1 MIFKIYKTLRIIF
14 FILFLVISVY
24 SLKFYEGSI
33 FVFAIYCLSFIVM
46 LYYLTDNKSSYFEV
60 FFSSYLF
67 LGFWLKYVFSL
78 ILYDGKI
85 YDSGQ
90 IKSTDIDE
98 VLIIGIFIA
107 IICLISSFINKNL
120 ISKYLN
126 KKNESKEKSF
136 FENFYLNNRILILL
150 FFLLFISIVGFLNYQ
165 LGIHLRGFL
174 YQTEIPPIIKN
185 LTKWLLLFGLT
196 TFSCFL
202 IHVEIKNLKKINI
215 FSILIVLLEV
225 FISYTSMLS
234 RSFIINAVSLILPT
248 YQQSVKLIKKYDN
261 KFFVIFLIILFF
273 TITSLYGV
281 NHIRAIKLNTL
292 KSGWLAINPEPQ
304 TYNDKLQVKKI
315 KEYNFVIPKKEYN
328 YEIPKT
334 ELKSNNLKNEDINN
348 VKTHDVDASANKIM
362 NFIII
367 NRWIGID
374 SLILL
379 YNFEKKGFDLFF
391 RSLNEKKKIGSDL
404 TFYENEFG
412 LSNVKVNIE
421 YGKTILKGNTLP
433 GIITFLYY
441 SGNLLFLFISLF
453 VIIIL
458 CNYFE
463 KFLKNITNNNLI
475 FVCFISNMIATRLIH
490 FGYAPKDT
498 YLFITSVLLSVFFMV
513 FLLRF
518 KSLFSNKR

>member
-33 FVFAIYCLSFIVM
+33 FVFAIYCLSFIAM

-67 LGFWLKYVFSL
+67 LGFWFKYVFSL

-98 VLIIGIFIA
+98 VLIISIFIT

-165 LGIHLRGFL
+165 LGIHQRGFL

-248 YQQSVKLIKKYDN
+248 YQQSIKLMKKYDN

-273 TITSLYGV
+273 TMASLYGV

-292 KSGWLAINPEPQ
+292 KSEWLTANSQKHSIK
-304 TYNDKLQVKKI
+304 DKLQVKKI
-315 KEYNFVIPKKEYN
+315 KEYNF
-328 YEIPKT
+328 EIPKT

-348 VKTHDVDASANKIM
+348 VKTHDVEASASKIM

-374 SLILL
+374 SLILI
-379 YNFEKKGFDLFF
+379 YNSEKKGFDLFF

-518 KSLFSNKR
+518 KSHFFK

>member
-67 LGFWLKYVFSL
+67 LGFWFKYVFSL
-78 ILYDGKI
+78 IFYDGKI

-136 FENFYLNNRILILL
+136 FENLYLNNRILILL

-174 YQTEIPPIIKN
+174 YQTEIPSIIKN

-273 TITSLYGV
+273 TMTSLYGV

-292 KSGWLAINPEPQ
+292 KSEWLTANSQKHSIK
-304 TYNDKLQVKKI
+304 DKLQVKKI
-315 KEYNFVIPKKEYN
+315 KEYNF
-328 YEIPKT
+328 EIPKT

-348 VKTHDVDASANKIM
+348 AKTHDVDASASKIM

-374 SLILL
+374 SLILV
-379 YNFEKKGFDLFF
+379 YNSEKKGFDLFF
-391 RSLNEKKKIGSDL
+391 RSLNEKKKVNSDL

-518 KSLFSNKR
+518 KSLFLNKR

>member
-33 FVFAIYCLSFIVM
+33 FVFGIYCLSFIVM

-67 LGFWLKYVFSL
+67 LGFWFKYVFSL

-174 YQTEIPPIIKN
+174 YQTEISPIIKN

-215 FSILIVLLEV
+215 FSILIVLFEV

-273 TITSLYGV
+273 TMASLYGV

-292 KSGWLAINPEPQ
+292 KSEWLTANSQKHSIK
-304 TYNDKLQVKKI
+304 DKLQVKKI
-315 KEYNFVIPKKEYN
+315 KE
-328 YEIPKT
+328 
-334 ELKSNNLKNEDINN
+334 
-348 VKTHDVDASANKIM
+348 
-362 NFIII
+362 
-367 NRWIGID
+367 
-374 SLILL
+374 
-379 YNFEKKGFDLFF
+379 
-391 RSLNEKKKIGSDL
+391 
-404 TFYENEFG
+404 
-412 LSNVKVNIE
+412 
-421 YGKTILKGNTLP
+421 
-433 GIITFLYY
+433 
-441 SGNLLFLFISLF
+441 
-453 VIIIL
+453 
-458 CNYFE
+458 
-463 KFLKNITNNNLI
+463 
-475 FVCFISNMIATRLIH
+475 
-490 FGYAPKDT
+490 
-498 YLFITSVLLSVFFMV
+498 
-513 FLLRF
+513 
-518 KSLFSNKR
+518 

>member
-33 FVFAIYCLSFIVM
+33 FVFGIYCLSFIVM

-67 LGFWLKYVFSL
+67 LGFWFKYVFSL

-174 YQTEIPPIIKN
+174 YQTEISPIIKN
-185 LTKWLLLFGLT
+185 LTKWLLLFGFT

-248 YQQSVKLIKKYDN
+248 YQQSIKLMKKYDN

-292 KSGWLAINPEPQ
+292 KSEWLTANSQKHSIK
-304 TYNDKLQVKKI
+304 DKLQVKKI
-315 KEYNFVIPKKEYN
+315 KEYNF
-328 YEIPKT
+328 EIPKT
-334 ELKSNNLKNEDINN
+334 ELKSNNLKSEDINN
-348 VKTHDVDASANKIM
+348 VKTHGVDASASKIM

-374 SLILL
+374 SLILV
-379 YNFEKKGFDLFF
+379 YNSEKKGFDLFF

-518 KSLFSNKR
+518 KSLFLNKR

>member
-1 MIFKIYKTLRIIF
+1 
-14 FILFLVISVY
+14 
-24 SLKFYEGSI
+24 
-33 FVFAIYCLSFIVM
+33 
-46 LYYLTDNKSSYFEV
+46 
-60 FFSSYLF
+60 
-67 LGFWLKYVFSL
+67 
-78 ILYDGKI
+78 
-85 YDSGQ
+85 
-90 IKSTDIDE
+90 
-98 VLIIGIFIA
+98 
-107 IICLISSFINKNL
+107 
-120 ISKYLN
+120 
-126 KKNESKEKSF
+126 
-136 FENFYLNNRILILL
+136 
-150 FFLLFISIVGFLNYQ
+150 
-165 LGIHLRGFL
+165 
-174 YQTEIPPIIKN
+174 
-185 LTKWLLLFGLT
+185 
-196 TFSCFL
+196 
-202 IHVEIKNLKKINI
+202 
-215 FSILIVLLEV
+215 
-225 FISYTSMLS
+225 
-234 RSFIINAVSLILPT
+234 LILPT

-273 TITSLYGV
+273 TMTSLYGV

-292 KSGWLAINPEPQ
+292 KSEWLTANSQKHSIK
-304 TYNDKLQVKKI
+304 DKLQVKKI
-315 KEYNFVIPKKEYN
+315 KEYNF
-328 YEIPKT
+328 EIPKT
-334 ELKSNNLKNEDINN
+334 ELKSNNLKSEDINN
-348 VKTHDVDASANKIM
+348 VKTHGVDASASKIM

-374 SLILL
+374 SLILV
-379 YNFEKKGFDLFF
+379 YNSEKKGFDLFF
-391 RSLNEKKKIGSDL
+391 RSLNEKKKVNSDL

-518 KSLFSNKR
+518 KSLFLNKR

>member
-1 MIFKIYKTLRIIF
+1 M
-14 FILFLVISVY
+14 
-24 SLKFYEGSI
+24 
-33 FVFAIYCLSFIVM
+33 
-46 LYYLTDNKSSYFEV
+46 
-60 FFSSYLF
+60 
-67 LGFWLKYVFSL
+67 
-78 ILYDGKI
+78 
-85 YDSGQ
+85 
-90 IKSTDIDE
+90 
-98 VLIIGIFIA
+98 
-107 IICLISSFINKNL
+107 
-120 ISKYLN
+120 
-126 KKNESKEKSF
+126 
-136 FENFYLNNRILILL
+136 YLNNRIIILL

-165 LGIHLRGFL
+165 LGIHIRGFL
-174 YQTEIPPIIKN
+174 YQTEIPSIIKN

-215 FSILIVLLEV
+215 FSILIVLLEI

-348 VKTHDVDASANKIM
+348 VKTYDVDASASKIM

-391 RSLNEKKKIGSDL
+391 RSLNEKKKIGSHL

-412 LSNVKVNIE
+412 LSNVKLNFE

-453 VIIIL
+453 AIIIL

-475 FVCFISNMIATRLIH
+475 FVCFISNMIATRLVH

-498 YLFITSVLLSVFFMV
+498 YLFIMSVLLSVLFMV

>member
-1 MIFKIYKTLRIIF
+1 MIFKIYKTLRNIF

-33 FVFAIYCLSFIVM
+33 FVFAIYCLSFIAM

-67 LGFWLKYVFSL
+67 LGFWFKYVFSL

-98 VLIIGIFIA
+98 VLIISIFIT

-174 YQTEIPPIIKN
+174 YQTEIPSIIKN

-248 YQQSVKLIKKYDN
+248 YQKSIKLMKKYDN

-273 TITSLYGV
+273 TMASLYGV

-292 KSGWLAINPEPQ
+292 KSEWLTANSQKHSIK
-304 TYNDKLQVKKI
+304 DKLQVKKI
-315 KEYNFVIPKKEYN
+315 KEYNF
-328 YEIPKT
+328 EIPKT

-348 VKTHDVDASANKIM
+348 VKTHDVEASASKIM

-379 YNFEKKGFDLFF
+379 YNSEKKGFDLFF

-498 YLFITSVLLSVFFMV
+498 YLFIISVLLSVFFMV

>member
-33 FVFAIYCLSFIVM
+33 FVFGIYCLSFIVM

-67 LGFWLKYVFSL
+67 LGFWFKYVFSL

-120 ISKYLN
+120 ISEYLN
-126 KKNESKEKSF
+126 KKNERKEKSF

-174 YQTEIPPIIKN
+174 YQTEISPIIKN

-292 KSGWLAINPEPQ
+292 KSAWLTDNSQKHSIK
-304 TYNDKLQVKKI
+304 DKLQVKKI
-315 KEYNFVIPKKEYN
+315 KEYNF
-328 YEIPKT
+328 EIPKT

-348 VKTHDVDASANKIM
+348 VKTHGVEASASQIM

-374 SLILL
+374 SLILI
-379 YNFEKKGFDLFF
+379 YNSEKKGFDLFF
-391 RSLNEKKKIGSDL
+391 RSLNEKKKVNSDI

-412 LSNVKVNIE
+412 LSNVKLNIE
-421 YGKTILKGNTLP
+421 YGKTISKGNTLP

-518 KSLFSNKR
+518 KSLFLNKR

>member
-33 FVFAIYCLSFIVM
+33 FVFGIYCLSFIVM

-67 LGFWLKYVFSL
+67 LGFWFKYVFSL

-126 KKNESKEKSF
+126 KKNERKEKSF

-185 LTKWLLLFGLT
+185 LTKWLLLFGFT

-273 TITSLYGV
+273 TMTSLYGV

-292 KSGWLAINPEPQ
+292 KSEWLTANSQKHSIK
-304 TYNDKLQVKKI
+304 DKLQVKKI
-315 KEYNFVIPKKEYN
+315 KEYNF
-328 YEIPKT
+328 EIPKT

-348 VKTHDVDASANKIM
+348 VKTHDVEASASKIM

-374 SLILL
+374 SLILI
-379 YNFEKKGFDLFF
+379 YNSEKKGFDLFF

-518 KSLFSNKR
+518 KSLFLNKR

>member
-1 MIFKIYKTLRIIF
+1 
-14 FILFLVISVY
+14 
-24 SLKFYEGSI
+24 
-33 FVFAIYCLSFIVM
+33 M

-67 LGFWLKYVFSL
+67 LGFWFKYVFSL

-107 IICLISSFINKNL
+107 IICLISSFINRNL

-126 KKNESKEKSF
+126 KKNERKEKSF

-150 FFLLFISIVGFLNYQ
+150 FFLLFISIVGFLNYK
-165 LGIHLRGFL
+165 LGVHLRGFL
-174 YQTEIPPIIKN
+174 YQTEISPIIKN

-248 YQQSVKLIKKYDN
+248 YQQSLKLIKKYDN

-273 TITSLYGV
+273 TTASLYGV

-292 KSGWLAINPEPQ
+292 KSEWLAANSQKHLIK
-304 TYNDKLQVKKI
+304 DKLQVKKI
-315 KEYNFVIPKKEYN
+315 KEYNF
-328 YEIPKT
+328 EIPKT
-334 ELKSNNLKNEDINN
+334 ELKSNNLKSEDTNN
-348 VKTHDVDASANKIM
+348 IETHDVEASASKIM

-374 SLILL
+374 SLILVS
-379 YNFEKKGFDLFF
+379 NSEKKGFDLFF
-391 RSLNEKKKIGSDL
+391 RSLNEKKKASSDL

-412 LSNVKVNIE
+412 LSDIKVNIE
-421 YGKTILKGNTLP
+421 YGETILKGNTLP
-433 GIITFLYY
+433 GIISFLYY
-441 SGNLLFLFISLF
+441 SGNLLFLFISFF

>member
-46 LYYLTDNKSSYFEV
+46 LYYLTDNKSSYFEI

-67 LGFWLKYVFSL
+67 LGFWFKYVFSL

-98 VLIIGIFIA
+98 VLIISIFIT

-165 LGIHLRGFL
+165 LGIHQRGFL

-185 LTKWLLLFGLT
+185 LTKWLLLFGFT

-248 YQQSVKLIKKYDN
+248 YQKSIKLMKKYDN

-273 TITSLYGV
+273 TMASLYGV

-292 KSGWLAINPEPQ
+292 KSEWLTANSQKHSIK
-304 TYNDKLQVKKI
+304 DKLQVKKI
-315 KEYNFVIPKKEYN
+315 KEYNF
-328 YEIPKT
+328 EIPKT

-348 VKTHDVDASANKIM
+348 AKAHGYLLNVEVSASKIM

-374 SLILL
+374 SLILV
-379 YNFEKKGFDLFF
+379 YNSEKKGFDLFF

-441 SGNLLFLFISLF
+441 SGNLVFLFISLF

-518 KSLFSNKR
+518 KSLFLNKR

>member
-67 LGFWLKYVFSL
+67 LGFWFKYVFSL
-78 ILYDGKI
+78 ILYEGII
-85 YDSGQ
+85 YDSSYEQ
-90 IKSTDIDE
+90 VKSTDIDE
-98 VLIIGIFIA
+98 ILIIGIWIA
-107 IICLISSFINKNL
+107 IICLISSFINKK
-120 ISKYLN
+120 IIKKYFN
-126 KKNESKEKSF
+126 KTNETTEKSF
-136 FENFYLNNRILILL
+136 FENFYLNKRILILL
-150 FFLLFISIVGFLNYQ
+150 SFLIFVSIVGFVNYK
-165 LGIHLRGFL
+165 LGIHQRGFL
-174 YQTEIPPIIKN
+174 YHIEIPSIIIN
-185 LTKWLLLFGLT
+185 LTKWLLLFGFT

-202 IHVEIKNLKKINI
+202 IHVEIKNQKKINI
-215 FSILIVLLEV
+215 FTIIIALLEV
-225 FISYTSMLS
+225 FVSYSSMLS

-292 KSGWLAINPEPQ
+292 KSEWLTANSQKHSIK
-304 TYNDKLQVKKI
+304 DKLQVKKI
-315 KEYNFVIPKKEYN
+315 KEYNF
-328 YEIPKT
+328 EIPKT
-334 ELKSNNLKNEDINN
+334 ELKSNNLKNEDINKVRTHGYHLN
-348 VKTHDVDASANKIM
+348 VEASASKIM

-412 LSNVKVNIE
+412 LSNVKVNFE

-518 KSLFSNKR
+518 KSLFLNKR